1 MLGKLTN
8 TIFVMSSTGDSTHTK
23 CKMGSKFIEGHVQVQ
38 EYILFTIR
46 DLISEK
52 GETTEEVQTV
62 IDQALEEL
70 SGWYEMREM
79 FS

>member
-1 MLGKLTN
+1 
-8 TIFVMSSTGDSTHTK
+8 MSSTGDGTYTK
-23 CKMGSKFIEGHVQVQ
+23 CTMGSKFIEGHIQVQ
-38 EYILFTIR
+38 EYILFMIR

-62 IDQALEEL
+62 IDKALEEL
-70 SGWYEMREM
+70 GGWYEMREM